1 MPMAPLLGIV
11 GLSWDWFE
19 PFMQKN
25 LLSFGADVPVERL
38 RAFIREGGYQPN
50 QRLPPERDLALRLG
64 LPRNRL
70 RETLAMLE
78 RAGEVW
84 RHVGRGT
91 FVGAPRDEFDLSDAT
106 AIARLTNPFEV
117 IEARLLLE
125 PRLAA
130 IAATRATEA
139 DLARME
145 DCVRKGRLS
154 SDGITS
160 QKCGDLLHRAVAQA
174 TRNNLLLSLF
184 EMIYAVRE
192 ATTWGRLKPALLTI
206 TRLEK
211 QWNEHGAIVR
221 AIRERDS
228 VAAAR
233 VMRQHI
239 DDVRLELTRIAEG
252 EDGQ

>member
-1 MPMAPLLGIV
+1 MKTNSPPSGAEAPI
-11 GLSWDWFE
+11 
-19 PFMQKN
+19 
-25 LLSFGADVPVERL
+25 ERL
-38 RAFIREGGYQPN
+38 RAFIREGGYQSN

-91 FVGAPRDEFDLSDAT
+91 FVGAPRNEFDLSDAT

-125 PRLAA
+125 PKMAA
-130 IAATRATEA
+130 IAASRATEA

-154 SDGITS
+154 PDGAVS
-160 QKCGDLLHRAVAQA
+160 QKYGDLLHRTIAQA

-192 ATTWGRLKPALLTI
+192 ATTWGRLKPALLTK

-211 QWNEHGAIVR
+211 QWNEHGAVVR

-228 VAAAR
+228 PATAQI
-233 VMRQHI
+233 MRQHI
-239 DDVRLELTRIAEG
+239 DDVRLELTKIAEG
-252 EDGQ
+252 EDG